1 MVQAHLYLISFLVG
15 TLWSIIAGIFSPFL
29 DEPTGEREDSGDV
42 APERG
47 SDVAPPEPGRLASLL
62 PMTIAAFLALFG
74 LVGIIC
80 LDILHTSF
88 ATSLVLAI
96 PVALASTTAIF
107 FFLKAT
113 HSDYVRQFKSHD
125 NE

>member
-1 MVQAHLYLISFLVG
+1 MQAHLYLISFLVG
-15 TLWSIIAGIFSPFL
+15 TLWSIIAGIFSPL
-29 DEPTGEREDSGDV
+29 LNEPAGEREDSGDV

-47 SDVAPPEPGRLASLL
+47 SDVAPPAPGGLASLL

-88 ATSLVLAI
+88 ATSLVLASPI
-96 PVALASTTAIF
+96 ALASTTAIF

-113 HSDYVRQFKSHD
+113 YTDYVRQSKSHD
-125 NE
+125 NK

>member
-47 SDVAPPEPGRLASLL
+47 SDVTRPEPGRLASLL

-88 ATSLVLAI
+88 AISLVLATPI
-96 PVALASTTAIF
+96 ALASTTAIF

-113 HSDYVRQFKSHD
+113 YTDYVRQSKSHD

>member
-29 DEPTGEREDSGDV
+29 DESTGEREDSGDV

-47 SDVAPPEPGRLASLL
+47 SDVARPEPGRLASLL

-88 ATSLVLAI
+88 ATSLVLASPI
-96 PVALASTTAIF
+96 ALASTTAIF
-107 FFLKAT
+107 FLLKAT
-113 HSDYVRQFKSHD
+113 YSDYMRQSKSHD

>member
-1 MVQAHLYLISFLVG
+1 VVQAHLYLISFLVG

-29 DEPTGEREDSGDV
+29 DESTGEREDSKT
-42 APERG
+42 AATERG
-47 SDVAPPEPGRLASLL
+47 AAVAPPAPGRLASLL

-88 ATSLVLAI
+88 ATSLVLASPI
-96 PVALASTTAIF
+96 ALASTTAIF
-107 FFLKAT
+107 FLLKAT
-113 HSDYVRQFKSHD
+113 YTDYVRHSKSHD
-125 NE
+125 ND